1 MITQCHDAAPMMI
14 TMITMMTRMVFSTS
28 TGFLVSKRPAEVDG
42 WVFLTGLSILLIQ
55 FNEQVRWVNYK
66 KYGNLQWTCRS
77 LTIWTEC
84 WNKLKIHSH

>member
-1 MITQCHDAAPMMI
+1 MMMMMI
-14 TMITMMTRMVFSTS
+14 ARMVFSTS

-55 FNEQVRWVNYK
+55 FNEQVRLDN
-66 KYGNLQWTCRS
+66 YGNHGNQQWTCRS

-84 WNKLKIHSH
+84 WSKLKIHSH